1 MPLAPSRSFKA
12 FFRTAT
18 GGTDPY
24 GYQVRLAEQ
33 APLPDVLDVPTGLG
47 KTAAIVLTWLWRRLG
62 DHTLSRP
69 PRRLVYCLPMR
80 TLVVQT
86 ERAVRRWIDNLGIAG
101 CVQHA
106 PTVHVLMGGEP
117 ANDWDVHPERD
128 SVLIGTQDMLL
139 SRLLNRG
146 YGVRSPYRW
155 PLHFG
160 LLGNDCLWV
169 MDEVQLMGSGL
180 ATTVQVDAFQKHYWK
195 PAKPCHFLWMSAT
208 LGDSL
213 FGTRDRQDRGI
224 GQIDPDRRFDLKPA
238 EKNEPAVK
246 TRIGAPKSIKFWNP
260 PTGRGAD
267 RTEALAGD
275 IHANHQA
282 GRLSLAILNTVP
294 VARDLHRAV
303 CENSASTSTPPPE
316 TVLLHSRFRPP
327 DRQRQ
332 MDALQR
338 FLDRVDGKTGAAGG
352 HPGLIVV
359 STQVVEAG
367 VDISSSRLWSEVA
380 PWPSVIQR
388 LGRLNREGL
397 QPDARGWFW
406 MPGESGE
413 KDNESGAPNEKRVGP
428 YQGADLKTARQLL
441 TSLCEKMGDDPA
453 AYRPALDAVLDTTES
468 KEALKVEYDAVIRPH
483 DFLELF
489 ETEPDLAGGFTD
501 VSPYVRSQDRN
512 VDAHVFWRSTR
523 IPVADEPAPAADE
536 LCPVPF
542 YSLQMFLKGSK
553 WPARM
558 WNPEARD
565 GEGSWEARRWG
576 DVRPGMTLRLWTGQ
590 GGYSADLGWTGDP
603 RDNKIDPVIATGR
616 PPERLVG
623 DSASRGPDWVSLSDH
638 TEDVVA
644 ETEHLVTEL
653 ELAHEPGAAALPI
666 AARWHDVGKASP
678 RWERAVGVYLDALRD
693 KVGNCI
699 LRADALI
706 GRLLDGF
713 ATQLDVPGEGHWA
726 KFPDVR
732 EMAGREQLSS
742 GQWSD
747 TQRALYVRFRP
758 GFRHEAISALAA
770 WQEWQQGNDTSLTG
784 LAVYLI
790 ASHHGKVRTVLRA
803 TGRRDAAF
811 GVEEGERFPGWGEL
825 IPGPLALP
833 TGARR
838 FGAEGE
844 WSADGKAFVPRWS
857 RCTSWAALVAALL
870 GDLPGSNVPGIP
882 PSLASGD
889 TDREV
894 MNLGPFRLA
903 YLETVLRAADA
914 RASARPGRGKRP

>member
-1 MPLAPSRSFKA
+1 MPPTPFES
-12 FFRTAT
+12 FFRAAT
-18 GGTDPY
+18 GGTAPY
-24 GYQVRLAEQ
+24 RYQTRLAEL
-33 APLPDVLDVPTGLG
+33 AELPDVLDVPTGLG
-47 KTAAIVLTWLWRRLG
+47 KTAAVVLAWLWRRAG
-62 DHTLSRP
+62 EHTLPRP

-80 TLVVQT
+80 TLVEQT
-86 ERAVRRWIDNLGIAG
+86 ERAVCRWIGNLESAELLPR
-101 CVQHA
+101 VPA
-106 PTVHVLMGGEP
+106 VHVLMGGED
-117 ANDWDVHPERD
+117 AGDWDVHPERD
-128 SVLIGTQDMLL
+128 TVLVGTQDMLL

-146 YGVRSPYRW
+146 YGVRSRYRW
-155 PLHFG
+155 PMHFG

-180 ATTVQVDAFQKHYWK
+180 ATTVQVDAFQKHYWT

-208 LGDSL
+208 LGGSL
-213 FGTRDRQDRGI
+213 FATRDRQEHGI
-224 GQIDPDRRFDLKPA
+224 DKIEPDRRFDLKPA
-238 EKNEPAVK
+238 ERNEPAVQ
-246 TRIGAPKSIKFWNP
+246 TRIGARKSIEFWNP
-260 PTGRGAD
+260 PPGRGAD
-267 RTEALAGD
+267 RTEALARA

-303 CENSASTSTPPPE
+303 CETSSSAPTPPPE
-316 TVLLHSRFRPP
+316 TILLHSRFRPP

-332 MDALQR
+332 MDHLQG
-338 FLDRVDGKTGAAGG
+338 FLDRVNGKTGAAEG

-367 VDISSSRLWSEVA
+367 VDISSVRLWSEVA

-388 LGRLNREGL
+388 LGRLNREGR
-397 QPDARGWFW
+397 QPDARAWFW
-406 MPGESGE
+406 VPGEGGE
-413 KDNESGAPNEKRVGP
+413 KDNHSGAPNEKRVGP

-441 TSLCEKMGDDPA
+441 ALLREKMGDDPA
-453 AYRPALDAVLDTTES
+453 EYRPALDAVLATAES
-468 KEALKVEYDAVIRPH
+468 KQALEVEYDAVIRPH

-501 VSPYVRSQDRN
+501 VSTYVRSQDRN
-512 VDAHVFWRSTR
+512 VDAHVFWRNTR
-523 IPVADEPAPAADE
+523 VPAVDDPDPAADE

-542 YSLQMFLKGSK
+542 YSLQMFLKASK

-565 GEGSWEARRWG
+565 GEGGWEARRWG

-603 RDNKIDPVIATGR
+603 RDNQIDPVLATGR
-616 PPERLVG
+616 PPERLAG
-623 DSASRGPDWVSLSDH
+623 DSASRGPHWVSLADH
-638 TEDVVA
+638 TDDVTA

-653 ELAHEPGAAALPI
+653 ELADELGAAALPV
-666 AARWHDVGKASP
+666 AARWHDAGKASP
-678 RWERAVGVYLDALRD
+678 RWERAVGVYLDALRE
-693 KVGNCI
+693 KVGNCP

-713 ATQLDVPGEGHWA
+713 ATQLDLPSGGPWA

-732 EMAGREQLSS
+732 EMAGREELSS
-742 GQWSD
+742 QLWSD
-747 TQRALYVRFRP
+747 LQRSLHVRFRP
-758 GFRHEAISALAA
+758 GFRHEAVSALAA
-770 WQEWQQGNDTSLTG
+770 WQEWQRGSDTPLTG

-811 GVEEGERFPGWGEL
+811 GVEEGEQFPGWGEL
-825 IPGPLALP
+825 TPGPVALP

-844 WSADGKAFVPRWS
+844 WSADGKTFVPRWS
-857 RCTSWAALVAALL
+857 RCTSWSALVASLL
-870 GDLPGSNVPGIP
+870 GGGGPDSATGSPGPG
-882 PSLASGD
+882 
-889 TDREV
+889 TDRGLTG
-894 MNLGPFRLA
+894 LGPFRLA

-914 RASARPGRGKRP
+914 RASARPGRGKRS